1 MLPFRIPTA
10 SEIAA
15 AIPLEKLADLVA
27 DRLVDQVEV
36 PLDDLADSIVTNFSE
51 VIAESVANHLDYDE
65 IPIHY
70 DEFDIDYDELAKEVD
85 HGDIASELAY
95 SHIGAQEV
103 AEQLAGSFDE
113 CDIAEHIC
121 IDSLANAMDSGDICH
136 ALSDEQL
143 KAIASDVSCAELAK
157 HVQDP
162 WSMMVTP
169 FQETQEA

>member
-70 DEFDIDYDELAKEVD
+70 DEFDIDYDELANAVD
-85 HGDIASELAY
+85 KDDIASELAY

-103 AEQLAGSFDE
+103 AEQLAGSIDE
-113 CDIAEHIC
+113 SDVAEHIC
-121 IDSLANAMDSGDICH
+121 IDSLANAMDSGDICY
-136 ALSDEQL
+136 ALSPEQL
-143 KAIASDVSCAELAK
+143 KEIAAEISCAELAK